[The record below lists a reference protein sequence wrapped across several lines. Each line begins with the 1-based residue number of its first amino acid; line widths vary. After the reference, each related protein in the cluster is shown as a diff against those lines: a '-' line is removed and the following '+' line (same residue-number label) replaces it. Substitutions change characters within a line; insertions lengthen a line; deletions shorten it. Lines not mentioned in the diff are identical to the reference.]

1 MGDRVEGEME
11 AGEGGRVG
19 DEEEGG
25 PSLELSP
32 LGVRGGRGR
41 CSSVCWRWFS
51 DC

>member
-19 DEEEGG
+19 DEEEGS

-32 LGVRGGRGR
+32 LRGEGWQGE
-41 CSSVCWRWFS
+41 VQ
-51 DC
+51 